1 MLSRL
6 SGNALKRT
14 AIKNSA
20 TRCVA
25 GASRTFVQPS
35 GADRASIIDVPSS
48 YQDDN
53 HFAPRQDML
62 GFKLDMPN
70 REGSVKTRPI
80 YLDMQ
85 ATTPV
90 DPRVLDAMLPYLTDQ
105 YGNPHSRTHAY
116 GWEAEKAVE
125 DGRKHVADLIGADPK
140 DIVFTS
146 GATETNNMS
155 IKGIARFHKE
165 KKRHIITTQ
174 TEHKCVLDSCR
185 KLGEEGFD
193 ITYLPVQRNGL
204 VDLQELE
211 AAIRPDTSLVS
222 IMTVNNETGVIQPMK
237 EIGALLS
244 KHRGVYFHTDA
255 AQAAGKIPLDVNEM
269 NIDLMS
275 ISGHKLYGPKG
286 IGAAYVRRRPRVRLE
301 PIISGGG
308 QERGLRSGTL
318 PTALV
323 VGIGEAARLA
333 KQEMP
338 RDHAR
343 IKELSNR
350 LIQSIDK
357 QVEHVVR
364 NGDVNGYP
372 GCVNLSFSY
381 VEGESL
387 LMALKD
393 IALSSG
399 SACTSAS
406 LEPSYVLRAL
416 GAAEDMAH
424 SSLRFGI
431 GRFTTEAEIDFVVK
445 HIVRTVNKL
454 RDMSPLWEM
463 VQEGI
468 DINSIDWS
476 QAQH

>member
-1 MLSRL
+1 
-6 SGNALKRT
+6 
-14 AIKNSA
+14 
-20 TRCVA
+20 
-25 GASRTFVQPS
+25 
-35 GADRASIIDVPSS
+35 
-48 YQDDN
+48 
-53 HFAPRQDML
+53 ML
-62 GFKLDMPN
+62 GFKIEMPQ
-70 REGSVKTRPI
+70 REGTLQEKTRPI

-116 GWEAEKAVE
+116 GWEAEQAVE
-125 DGRKHVADLIGADPK
+125 DARKHVADLIGADPK
-140 DIVFTS
+140 DIIFTS
-146 GATETNNMS
+146 GATETNNMA
-155 IKGIARFHKE
+155 IKGVARFHQE
-165 KKRHIITTQ
+165 RKKHIITTQ

-193 ITYLPVQRNGL
+193 ITYLPVQKNGIISL
-204 VDLQELE
+204 EELE

-222 IMTVNNETGVIQPMK
+222 IMTVNNETGVIQPIK
-237 EIGALLS
+237 EIGALLRQHS
-244 KHRGVYFHTDA
+244 GVYFHTDA
-255 AQAAGKIPLDVNEM
+255 AQAVGKIPVDVNDM
-269 NIDLMS
+269 NVDLMS

-286 IGAAYVRRRPRVRLE
+286 VGAAYVRRRPRVRLE
-301 PIISGGG
+301 PILNGGG

-318 PTALV
+318 PTALA
-323 VGIGEAARLA
+323 VGLGEAARIA
-333 KQEMP
+333 KKEM
-338 RDHAR
+338 AR
-343 IKELSNR
+343 SMTRVIHSQLGNDFCAGVLTTFILNMDNIHVNFLSKR
-350 LIQSIDK
+350 LIDGINS

-364 NGDVNGYP
+364 NGDTNGYP

-424 SSLRFGI
+424 SSLRFGM
-431 GRFTTEAEIDFVVK
+431 GRFTTEAEVDFVVQ
-445 HIVRTVNKL
+445 HLINTVHRL
-454 RDMSPLWEM
+454 REMSPLWEM

-476 QAQH
+476 QA

>member
-1 MLSRL
+1 M
-6 SGNALKRT
+6 
-14 AIKNSA
+14 I
-20 TRCVA
+20 
-25 GASRTFVQPS
+25 P
-35 GADRASIIDVPSS
+35 
-48 YQDDN
+48 
-53 HFAPRQDML
+53 DML
-62 GFKLDMPN
+62 GFKVEVPR
-70 REGSVKTRPI
+70 REDALTQKTRPI

-116 GWEAEKAVE
+116 GWEAEQAIE
-125 DGRKHVADLIGADPK
+125 DARKHVADLIGADAK
-140 DIVFTS
+140 DVVFTS
-146 GATETNNMS
+146 GATETNNMA
-155 IKGIARFHKE
+155 IKGVARFHKE

-193 ITYLPVQRNGL
+193 ITYLPVQQNGVVSL
-204 VDLQELE
+204 DVLE

-222 IMTVNNETGVIQPMK
+222 IMTVNNETGVIQPIN
-237 EIGALLS
+237 EIGALLR

-255 AQAAGKIPLDVNEM
+255 AQAAGKIPLNVNEA

-286 IGAAYVRRRPRVRLE
+286 VGAAYVRRRPRVRLE
-301 PIISGGG
+301 PILSGGG

-323 VGIGEAARLA
+323 VGIGEAARIA
-333 KQEMP
+333 KQEMK

-343 IKELSNR
+343 IQALSNR
-350 LIQSIDK
+350 LIQGINS

-431 GRFTTEAEIDFVVK
+431 GRFTTEAEVDFVVS
-445 HIVRTVNKL
+445 HIVRTVQRL

-476 QAQH
+476 QSQH

>member
-1 MLSRL
+1 M
-6 SGNALKRT
+6 
-14 AIKNSA
+14 
-20 TRCVA
+20 
-25 GASRTFVQPS
+25 F
-35 GADRASIIDVPSS
+35 
-48 YQDDN
+48 
-53 HFAPRQDML
+53 
-62 GFKLDMPN
+62 GFKLEMPA
-70 REGSVKTRPI
+70 RESTLKDKARPI

-85 ATTPV
+85 ATTPM
-90 DPRVLDAMLPYLTDQ
+90 DPRVLDAMLPFYTDQ
-105 YGNPHSRTHAY
+105 FGNPHSRTHAY
-116 GWEAEKAVE
+116 GWEAEKGVDEA
-125 DGRKHVADLIGADPK
+125 RKHVADLIGAEPK
-140 DIVFTS
+140 DIIFTS
-146 GATETNNMS
+146 GATETNNMA
-155 IKGIARFHKE
+155 IKGVARFYKD

-185 KLGEEGFD
+185 VLQEEGFEV
-193 ITYLPVQRNGL
+193 TYLPVQKNGIISL
-204 VDLQELE
+204 EELQ

-222 IMTVNNETGVIQPMK
+222 IMTVNNETGVIQPIK
-237 EIGALLS
+237 EIGAICR
-244 KHRGVYFHTDA
+244 KHRGVYFHSDA
-255 AQAAGKIPLDVNEM
+255 AQAAGKIPLDVNEL
-269 NIDLMS
+269 NVDLMS

-318 PTALV
+318 PSTLA
-323 VGIGEAARLA
+323 VGMGEAARIA
-333 KQEMP
+333 KLEMA

-343 IKELSNR
+343 ISQLSKR
-350 LIQSIDK
+350 LIEGINARVS
-357 QVEHVVR
+357 HVVR
-364 NGDVNGYP
+364 NGDVTGYP

-393 IALSSG
+393 VALSSG

-431 GRFTTEAEIDFVVK
+431 GRFTTEAEIDYVVER
-445 HIVRTVNKL
+445 ISAVVSKL

-468 DINSIDWS
+468 DISTINW
-476 QAQH
+476 AQH